1 MSHSVEAMSNVEEKT
16 IEGIKIGIVEDDL
29 TAGYRREQGRVRWH
43 RWNEKQQS
51 TKRACKYEE
60 KKAIKTVKKRAM
72 NGNEKRRRSLSP
84 IIKLVETLSY
94 KSTNYVVS
102 AMRSLSE
109 ILRSCADIT
118 ERRTTAITIIN
129 EEGMILLFERVQK
142 QCKVVSLTIA
152 ALELFSNLLSTKP
165 FGARCTSS
173 LWCFRKPPSRC
184 WYDLLF
190 EVIKQRDDCFNIAI
204 KALYMLLWEVFNRG
218 TISDRAAE
226 VVFTASAD
234 EESLVLTLL
243 SSKVV
248 AVGHALSIYSKITL
262 HGPNIYR
269 EDACKVVCSIVI
281 DHAMVTLSAATL
293 SVMTDAVDI
302 IFQLLKND
310 ENKSL

>member
-1 MSHSVEAMSNVEEKT
+1 MEEDSVDVPTRQIVDGESHVDHVRS
-16 IEGIKIGIVEDDL
+16 L
-29 TAGYRREQGRVRWH
+29 GRKRKQRWDK
-43 RWNEKQQS
+43 KQQA
-51 TKRACKYEE
+51 TKQARKDEE
-60 KKAIKTVKKRAM
+60 TKAIKTVKKRAK
-72 NGNEKRRRSLSP
+72 NVNEKRRRSLSP
-84 IIKLVETLSY
+84 IVKLVETLSY

-129 EEGMILLFERVQK
+129 EEGMILLFGRVQK
-142 QCKVVSLTIA
+142 QCKVVSLTVA

-184 WYDLLF
+184 WYDLIF
-190 EVIKQRDDCFNIAI
+190 VVIKQRDDCLNMAI
-204 KALYMLLWEVFNRG
+204 KALYMLLWEVFNRA

-226 VVFTASAD
+226 VVFTATAD

-248 AVGHALSIYSKITL
+248 DVGHALSIYSKITL

-269 EDACKVVCSIVI
+269 EDACKVVCSIVV
-281 DHAMVTLSAATL
+281 DQAMEKLSAATL
-293 SVMTDAVDI
+293 SIMTDAVDI

-310 ENKSL
+310 